1 MKSVLE
7 VLKATTVYFQ
17 KHQVESPR
25 LNIEHLLAHVLNRRR
40 MDLYLEFDRPLG
52 DQELEPLRDL
62 VKRRAAGEPLQHLL
76 GSVDFLGRKF
86 LCDKRALIPRPE
98 TEQLAELLIKECGLS
113 RRILDVGT
121 GSGVLALSLAAEIT
135 EADVEAVDLST
146 DALSL
151 ARENAAQLGLNE
163 RVVFHQGDLLE
174 PVSGVFDLIVANL
187 PYIPR
192 SEIPDLAREVQHD
205 PLTALDG
212 GPVGTEIM
220 ERLLQQCPK
229 HLQGLLALEIG
240 LDQGPDLQRQL
251 EALQYQNIRL
261 IPDYQ
266 GRPRFLLAS
275 YG

>member
-1 MKSVLE
+1 
-7 VLKATTVYFQ
+7 
-17 KHQVESPR
+17 
-25 LNIEHLLAHVLNRRR
+25 
-40 MDLYLEFDRPLG
+40 
-52 DQELEPLRDL
+52 
-62 VKRRAAGEPLQHLL
+62 
-76 GSVDFLGRKF
+76 
-86 LCDKRALIPRPE
+86 
-98 TEQLAELLIKECGLS
+98 
-113 RRILDVGT
+113 
-121 GSGVLALSLAAEIT
+121 
-135 EADVEAVDLST
+135 
-146 DALSL
+146 
-151 ARENAAQLGLNE
+151 
-163 RVVFHQGDLLE
+163 LE